1 MSLEA
6 KIEALT
12 SAVLALTVQLQ
23 GTSATPLPAVDA
35 ALLKRAEVVEAK
47 KPAPILETAPANST
61 ASGEPSASTV
71 AVSYDDVKGKI
82 LQISAISRDNAVA
95 LLQRYGAKSGK
106 DLTEAQYVAFYEDAL
121 RVLSGDFDP
130 TKGSDDD
137 IPF

>member
-47 KPAPILETAPANST
+47 KPASAAETAPANST
-61 ASGEPSASTV
+61 ESGERSASTV

-121 RVLSGDFDP
+121 RVLSGDLDP
-130 TKGSDDD
+130 TKGE
-137 IPF
+137 